1 MKLTKLTALLL
12 AVLMMASTLV
22 ACGESDN
29 NPSDTTSRE
38 DSHGT
43 GSEAATELTDDLPD
57 DLYYNNDEITI
68 ISRYREG
75 WTSGE
80 IAVEGLTSEPVNDAV
95 FERNKAVEERLGVK
109 IISIEEASD
118 SAYDVVEKA
127 ATAVRSN
134 TGEYDILAAACY
146 VAANESISGTFAN
159 MRESDYIDFSKPWWS
174 QGFNEVIEFNGA
186 QFCGLS
192 SALLSQYRFA
202 FVTLF
207 NKDLFTDVGQ
217 PYLYEAVENGTW
229 TLDKQISLVPIFHQD
244 NGNGKQDEE
253 GDIYGLVS
261 CDYVSTDPYWSS
273 CMVDIIKKNGDGEY
287 EFVFDSGKLH
297 GVAEKVLRLFYET
310 DGGTYDYKVDGEN
323 MEQFKIR
330 DMFAKG
336 NAAMATIRILELE
349 SDVMRSM
356 EQEFGVV
363 PMPKYDEDQ
372 KEYRTL
378 LHDQFTVFSI
388 LRTVEGDRLD
398 EVGAVL
404 EAMASVSYRTVRP
417 AYYETTL
424 RTKIATDPQ
433 SAKMFN
439 LIIDNIYMDA
449 GILYTISLNTFHDH
463 FRRII
468 GSGENTVTSKYE
480 GVSAQTQ
487 RALTTMCKRLEAALK
502 GGRR

>member
-1 MKLTKLTALLL
+1 MKLTKPIALLL
-12 AVLMMASTLV
+12 AILMTASTLA
-22 ACGESDN
+22 ACGVATN
-29 NPSDTTSRE
+29 NPVDTTSRE
-38 DSHGT
+38 DPHGT
-43 GSEAATELTDDLPD
+43 GSEASTELTDDLPD

-134 TGEYDILAAACY
+134 TGDYDILAAACY

-159 MRESDYIDFSKPWWS
+159 MRASDYIDFSKPWWS

-244 NGNGKQDEE
+244 NGNGVQDEE

-323 MEQFKIR
+323 MEQYKIR

-356 EQEFGVV
+356 KEEFGVV

-487 RALTTMCKRLEAALK
+487 RALTSMCKRLEAALK